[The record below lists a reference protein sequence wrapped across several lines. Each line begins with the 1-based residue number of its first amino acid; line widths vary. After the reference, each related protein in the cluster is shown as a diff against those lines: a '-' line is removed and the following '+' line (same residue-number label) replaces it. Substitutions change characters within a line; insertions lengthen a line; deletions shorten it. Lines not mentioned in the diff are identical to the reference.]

1 MPWFL
6 PLVLVFW
13 FFGKKPSEPSVEQV
27 HSTTRLAM
35 GTLVTVSTWGV
46 KGPSEEKAVD
56 RVFTRISQIESLAS
70 RQDKS
75 SPVYKINHAPTKKT
89 WPVPEELATIV
100 QKGLEIKKISH
111 GAFDP
116 GLVFLLDLWGFAN
129 GVPDVGKIPESQAI
143 SSWLENRKNHL
154 EEGIRVEKSPD
165 GTYTL
170 QLDDVSFALDLG
182 AIAKGYAL
190 DKAMETMKQ
199 AGVANAL
206 IIGGGDMV
214 IAGSKGGKPWRIGI
228 QHPRDHDKIMAFSE
242 IVGDMSMATS
252 GDYERFFMV
261 DGERQHHILDPET
274 GRPSR
279 SGLISVSIQ
288 AKEGM
293 LADALSTAVFVM
305 GMEKG
310 KAFIEKW
317 EGIEGMLV
325 AENGERWKSVGFKGQ
340 WLDGP

>member
-1 MPWFL
+1 
-6 PLVLVFW
+6 
-13 FFGKKPSEPSVEQV
+13 
-27 HSTTRLAM
+27 
-35 GTLVTVSTWGV
+35 
-46 KGPSEEKAVD
+46 
-56 RVFTRISQIESLAS
+56 
-70 RQDKS
+70 
-75 SPVYKINHAPTKKT
+75 
-89 WPVPEELATIV
+89 
-100 QKGLEIKKISH
+100 
-111 GAFDP
+111 
-116 GLVFLLDLWGFAN
+116 